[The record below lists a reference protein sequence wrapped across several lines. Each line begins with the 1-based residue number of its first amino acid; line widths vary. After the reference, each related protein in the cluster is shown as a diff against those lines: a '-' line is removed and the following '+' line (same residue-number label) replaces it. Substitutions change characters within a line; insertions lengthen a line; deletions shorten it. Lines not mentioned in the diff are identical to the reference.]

1 MQDPTDAE
9 LIKKSKN
16 GDIESFKTLVIRKE
30 GKVARV
36 LMVMLGDPMLAEDI
50 GQEIFVRLHKSLD
63 KVRADVSVDSY
74 LLRLAIDYSLDA
86 IKRQKKYPHFATVEH
101 LGNKSLRQAKDLN
114 EQFQFE
120 FSSLDPQ
127 QKLIATLR
135 LVAGY
140 STEEISKTLQ
150 LPASTIISQLAMVQH
165 KLRIALSNKLG

>member
-9 LIKKSKN
+9 LIEKSRN

-36 LMVMLGDPMLAEDI
+36 VMVMLGDPTLAEDI
-50 GQEIFVRLHKSLD
+50 GQEIFVRLHNSLD
-63 KVRADVSVDSY
+63 KVRGDVSVDSY
-74 LLRLAIDYSLDA
+74 LLRLAIAYSLDA
-86 IKRQKKYPHFATVEH
+86 LKRQKKYAHFATGHSEK
-101 LGNKSLRQAKDLN
+101 KSFPQPKDLN

-120 FSSLDPQ
+120 FSSLAPQ

-135 LVAGY
+135 LAAGY

-150 LPASTIISQLAMVQH
+150 LPTSTILSQLAMVQH
-165 KLRIALSNKLG
+165 KLRIALSGKLE